1 MNARDEQDALVEAA
15 LGAFRERD
23 PASGAIRPSPAFLDL
38 PPAACDEL
46 FARQTAS
53 RHLER
58 AAHPSGLSTTARAV
72 IRRLTRVGQFPVL
85 G

>member
-1 MNARDEQDALVEAA
+1 MNARDEQDALIEAA
-15 LGAFRERD
+15 VGAFRERD

-58 AAHPSGLSTTARAV
+58 TLHPSGLSTTARAV
-72 IRRLTRVGQFPVL
+72 IERAFRLNQLERG
-85 G
+85 

>member
-1 MNARDEQDALVEAA
+1 MNARDEQDALIEAA

-23 PASGAIRPSPAFLDL
+23 PLSGRIKPVAAFFDL
-38 PPAACDEL
+38 APAALDEL

-58 AAHPSGLSTTARAV
+58 AAHPAGLSTTARAV
-72 IRRLTRVGQFPVL
+72 IERAFRLRQLPRG
-85 G
+85 